1 MAAQER
7 LIARVRA
14 VDSRLLF
21 SVSPMPQSP
30 MPKRP
35 KPMPWML
42 ILAAICIFPACSV
55 FCFPS
60 WPVGRSLQSRIPQR
74 VRPELKKKAM
84 RGKRLVGQDRG
95 TVAKQKALTTEIN
108 RCTSVSS
115 LLQVV
120 EGSDLKIDE
129 LDGICLSAF
138 INMIGR
144 LRKTIEG
151 SLNDSQPFRQI
162 LDRSCKHLRAGNIE
176 PRFVSTALWASAAA
190 RKEAPELQALLP
202 PTIGALDGK
211 VVDGMGAQSSVTSLW
226 AIATLHTYT
235 EGARPILQASRVCD
249 LLVPRIIEV
258 KDDLNSQNLNNAV
271 WSIARLPRSVSLRD
285 KLLPVIM
292 FRCRDFLEN
301 DDRVKL
307 DARYK
312 PSGLANLVWALSLL
326 DYKDKQIL
334 DYVSRTYLEA
344 AEDFQDIGHLA
355 SYIDVLCA
363 FAKLKVADDPLADA
377 TARLPWKLSLLR
389 DWDLCAL
396 TWAYQ
401 QLDPTRRL
409 ADFQRKL
416 QKEVTRRKLTQKDVD
431 ESRHGYEEWDSRSH

>member
-1 MAAQER
+1 M
-7 LIARVRA
+7 
-14 VDSRLLF
+14 
-21 SVSPMPQSP
+21 
-30 MPKRP
+30 
-35 KPMPWML
+35 
-42 ILAAICIFPACSV
+42 
-55 FCFPS
+55 
-60 WPVGRSLQSRIPQR
+60 PQR

-84 RGKRLVGQDRG
+84 RGKKLVGQDRG
-95 TVAKQKALTTEIN
+95 TVAKQGAMTTEIN

-120 EGSDLKIDE
+120 EGSALKIDE
-129 LDGICLSAF
+129 LDGRCLSAF

-190 RKEAPELQALLP
+190 RKEAPELHALLP
-202 PTIGALDGK
+202 STIGALDGK

-235 EGARPILQASRVCD
+235 EGVRPILQVSRVCD

-258 KDDLNSQNLNNAV
+258 KDDLRYLNSQDLNNAV
-271 WSIARLPRSVSLRD
+271 WSIAQLPISASLRD
-285 KLLPVIM
+285 KLRPVIL

-312 PSGLANLVWALSLL
+312 PSGLANLVWALSLSK
-326 DYKDKQIL
+326 YKDKQQIL
-334 DYVSRTYLEA
+334 DDVSHTWHPCCFLRSANDVSRTYVEA
-344 AEDFQDIGHLA
+344 AEDFNLA
-355 SYIDVLCA
+355 SFIQLW
-363 FAKLKVADDPLADA
+363 ADDPLADPLAAA

-409 ADFQRKL
+409 ADFQGKL
-416 QKEVTRRKLTQKDVD
+416 QKEVTRRKLTQEDVNQ
-431 ESRHGYEEWDSRSH
+431 SRHGYEEWDSRSH

>member
-1 MAAQER
+1 
-7 LIARVRA
+7 
-14 VDSRLLF
+14 
-21 SVSPMPQSP
+21 

-35 KPMPWML
+35 RPTSCIL
-42 ILAAICIFPACSV
+42 ILAAIFILRACSV
-55 FCFPS
+55 FCCFPS
-60 WPVGRSLQSRIPQR
+60 WPEGRSLQSRMPQR

-84 RGKRLVGQDRG
+84 RGKKLVGQDRG
-95 TVAKQKALTTEIN
+95 TVAKQGAMITEIN

-120 EGSDLKIDE
+120 EGSALKIDE
-129 LDGICLSAF
+129 LDGRCLSAF

-162 LDRSCKHLRAGNIE
+162 LDRSCKHLGGGNVE

-190 RKEAPELQALLP
+190 RKEAPELHALLP
-202 PTIGALDGK
+202 STIGALDGK

-235 EGARPILQASRVCD
+235 EGLRPILQVSSFCH
-249 LLVPRIIEV
+249 LQVPRIIEV
-258 KDDLNSQNLNNAV
+258 KDDLKYLNSQDLNNAV
-271 WSIARLPRSVSLRD
+271 WSIARLPISASLRD
-285 KLLPVIM
+285 KLRPVIL

-312 PSGLANLVWALSLL
+312 PLGLANLVWALSLWN
-326 DYKDKQIL
+326 YKQKKEIHDA
-334 DYVSRTYLEA
+334 SRRSPEV
-344 AEDFQDIGHLA
+344 AEDFQDNLT
-355 SYIDVLCA
+355 SFIDQLW
-363 FAKLKVADDPLADA
+363 ADDPLADA

-409 ADFQRKL
+409 ADFQGKL
-416 QKEVTRRKLTQKDVD
+416 QREVLRRKLTQEDVD
-431 ESRHGYEEWDSRSH
+431 HCGHGYEEWDSRSHYSQSKGNGYTEIYGSILFD